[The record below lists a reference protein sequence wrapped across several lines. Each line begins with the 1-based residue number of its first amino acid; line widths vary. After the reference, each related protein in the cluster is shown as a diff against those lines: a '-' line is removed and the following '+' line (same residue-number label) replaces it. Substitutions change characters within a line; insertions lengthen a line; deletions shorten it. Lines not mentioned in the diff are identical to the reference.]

1 MTVQNFCKT
10 NPFPLHFKTKNIQCE
25 YKESVV
31 ERKKHS
37 IFIIWST
44 CLGWLKWILKIK
56 KRSMVLVLFHIY
68 IYMQWSKSAAITRHW
83 PDCHKLP
90 SNQVL
95 PCMVQCLEI
104 IFSFFFYQHRMRNK
118 TKTRGTWYT
127 GRKVLSSTDS
137 SKYVSSHIHVL
148 QLFISKRTLLMVW
161 EQLYNGFF
169 FQSPL
174 NKHEQWLYEKLQP
187 GIIIQNIQNIK
198 HPYSTFQFQHSI
210 NTWGLQQSLEN
221 SS

>member
-1 MTVQNFCKT
+1 MDDSNR
-10 NPFPLHFKTKNIQCE
+10 LLI
-25 YKESVV
+25 
-31 ERKKHS
+31 
-37 IFIIWST
+37 
-44 CLGWLKWILKIK
+44 IK
-56 KRSMVLVLFHIY
+56 KRSMVLVLFH

-137 SKYVSSHIHVL
+137 SEYVSSHIHVL

-161 EQLYNGFF
+161 EQLYNGVFF
-169 FQSPL
+169 SESIKQTWTMTVREVTARHYYT
-174 NKHEQWLYEKLQP
+174 KHTEYE
-187 GIIIQNIQNIK
+187 
-198 HPYSTFQFQHSI
+198 T
-210 NTWGLQQSLEN
+210 SL
-221 SS
+221 

>member
-1 MTVQNFCKT
+1 MIN
-10 NPFPLHFKTKNIQCE
+10 N
-25 YKESVV
+25 KEEINGSC
-31 ERKKHS
+31 
-37 IFIIWST
+37 FISY
-44 CLGWLKWILKIK
+44 
-56 KRSMVLVLFHIY
+56 IY

-174 NKHEQWLYEKLQP
+174 NKHEQWLYVREVTARHYYT
-187 GIIIQNIQNIK
+187 K
-198 HPYSTFQFQHSI
+198 HTEYET
-210 NTWGLQQSLEN
+210 SL
-221 SS
+221 

>member
-1 MTVQNFCKT
+1 MINNKT
-10 NPFPLHFKTKNIQCE
+10 EINGSC
-25 YKESVV
+25 
-31 ERKKHS
+31 
-37 IFIIWST
+37 FIS
-44 CLGWLKWILKIK
+44 
-56 KRSMVLVLFHIY
+56 Y
-68 IYMQWSKSAAITRHW
+68 IYMQWSKSVAITRHW

-104 IFSFFFYQHRMRNK
+104 IFSFFLYQHRMRNK

-174 NKHEQWLYEKLQP
+174 NKHKQWLYVREVTARHYYT
-187 GIIIQNIQNIK
+187 K
-198 HPYSTFQFQHSI
+198 HTEYET
-210 NTWGLQQSLEN
+210 SL
-221 SS
+221 

>member
-1 MTVQNFCKT
+1 
-10 NPFPLHFKTKNIQCE
+10 
-25 YKESVV
+25 
-31 ERKKHS
+31 
-37 IFIIWST
+37 
-44 CLGWLKWILKIK
+44 
-56 KRSMVLVLFHIY
+56 MVLVLFHLY

-187 GIIIQNIQNIK
+187 GIIIQNIQNMK
-198 HPYSTFQFQHSI
+198 HPYSTFQFQHST

>member
-1 MTVQNFCKT
+1 MDDSNR
-10 NPFPLHFKTKNIQCE
+10 L
-25 YKESVV
+25 
-31 ERKKHS
+31 
-37 IFIIWST
+37 
-44 CLGWLKWILKIK
+44 LKIK

-68 IYMQWSKSAAITRHW
+68 IYIYAVEQICSNNKTLTW
-83 PDCHKLP
+83 LP
-90 SNQVL
+90 PNQVL

-169 FQSPL
+169 FSESIKQTWTMTVREVTARHYYT
-174 NKHEQWLYEKLQP
+174 KHTEYE
-187 GIIIQNIQNIK
+187 
-198 HPYSTFQFQHSI
+198 T
-210 NTWGLQQSLEN
+210 SL
-221 SS
+221 

>member
-1 MTVQNFCKT
+1 
-10 NPFPLHFKTKNIQCE
+10 
-25 YKESVV
+25 
-31 ERKKHS
+31 
-37 IFIIWST
+37 
-44 CLGWLKWILKIK
+44 
-56 KRSMVLVLFHIY
+56 MVLVLFHIY

-169 FQSPL
+169 FSESIKQTWTMTVCTRSYSQAL
-174 NKHEQWLYEKLQP
+174 LYKTYRIWNILIALFNFNIALTHEAYNKVWKIHPSRNVLY
-187 GIIIQNIQNIK
+187 
-198 HPYSTFQFQHSI
+198 S
-210 NTWGLQQSLEN
+210 
-221 SS
+221 

>member
-1 MTVQNFCKT
+1 
-10 NPFPLHFKTKNIQCE
+10 
-25 YKESVV
+25 
-31 ERKKHS
+31 
-37 IFIIWST
+37 
-44 CLGWLKWILKIK
+44 
-56 KRSMVLVLFHIY
+56 
-68 IYMQWSKSAAITRHW
+68 MQWSKSVAITRHW

-95 PCMVQCLEI
+95 PGMVQCLGI
-104 IFSFFFYQHRMRNK
+104 FFSFFFYQHRMRNK
-118 TKTRGTWYT
+118 TKTWGNWYT

-137 SKYVSSHIHVL
+137 SEYVSSHIHVL
-148 QLFISKRTLLMVW
+148 QLFISKRTVIDLRTIQWV
-161 EQLYNGFF
+161 F

-174 NKHEQWLYEKLQP
+174 NKHEQWLSEKLQP

-221 SS
+221 SSL